1 MSIRTEKVAGL
12 IKEII
17 AEPINE
23 KAREF
28 SAGLVTVTS
37 VRMTPDLH
45 LAKVYISIFG
55 SKKAPEAFLE
65 YLEKRKGQ
73 LRHYLGQNI
82 RLRYTPAFQFFL
94 DDTLDQMDHIQK
106 LVDDSRVGQKD
117 VKVNYDDYDESA
129 FPEK

>member
-45 LAKVYISIFG
+45 LAKVYISIF
-55 SKKAPEAFLE
+55 
-65 YLEKRKGQ
+65 
-73 LRHYLGQNI
+73 
-82 RLRYTPAFQFFL
+82 
-94 DDTLDQMDHIQK
+94 
-106 LVDDSRVGQKD
+106 
-117 VKVNYDDYDESA
+117 
-129 FPEK
+129 